1 MIPLLDIPEI
11 VQYYAPYFRSV
22 FSEAAFLQF
31 QRYISGLIVSENKT
45 IEGINRL
52 FVVETRNQSS
62 LNRLLTESP
71 FSVEALEQ
79 ARLEL
84 LQDQAE
90 TQIKP
95 KGVLSVDD
103 TLLAH
108 YGRCFEKI
116 AWLYD
121 PALRCYTWA
130 HNLVGLHYSD
140 DQTDYPVR
148 FCLWQPADLDRIE
161 AGLRAAGIQVKA
173 SKLTLKQDEEK
184 KWRQYLLG
192 LWRRK
197 QNQPEVAA
205 LYKSKLTLAEELLRA
220 FVATHPAAKLP
231 VVFDSWYTQP
241 AFCRMLDQQLKLA
254 YVGALSEDD
263 IVVLASGAETVGGF
277 ARRLLRQHHEQ
288 LRAGGVA
295 IFHKQTIVYKGQ
307 RESYYSYS
315 AVHRLK
321 NYGKLRLVINHRQE
335 DLSDTPKY
343 LISNRLKWQAGGITR
358 IARHRWSIEVYHEEG
373 KAEGLDQYQ
382 LRDFEAIYRH
392 VALVAVVYSLLR
404 RAQHDRDLL
413 KRLQCHVEASLDDSP
428 ASKRRTTQ
436 AQALWSLAVF
446 ISASLVQGIPLK
458 QVMAPLL
465 QAVAY

>member
-11 VQYYAPYFRSV
+11 VQHYAPYFRSV
-22 FSEAAFLQF
+22 FSEAALIQF

-71 FSVEALEQ
+71 FSVEALDE

-84 LQDQAE
+84 LQNQPE
-90 TQIKP
+90 TRIKA
-95 KGVLSVDD
+95 KGVLSLDD
-103 TLLAH
+103 TLLSH

-121 PALRCYTWA
+121 PALRCHTWA

-161 AGLRAAGIQVKA
+161 AGLRAAGIPIKA
-173 SKLTLKQDEEK
+173 SKLTLKQDDEQ

-205 LYKSKLTLAEELLRA
+205 LYKSKLTLAEELLRG
-220 FVATHPAAKLP
+220 FVAAHPCPTLP

-241 AFCRMLDQQLKLA
+241 AFCGMIDKELRLA
-254 YVGALSEDD
+254 FVGALAEDALLA
-263 IVVLASGAETVGGF
+263 LASGEETVGCF
-277 ARRLLRQHHEQ
+277 AGRLRQEHRQQ
-288 LRAGGVA
+288 LAQEA
-295 IFHKQTIVYKGQ
+295 APIFRKHTIRYKGQ
-307 RESYYSYS
+307 PESYYSYCRS
-315 AVHRLK
+315 HRIR
-321 NYGKLRLVINHRQE
+321 NYGRVRLVISHRQA

-413 KRLQCHVEASLDDSP
+413 KRLQRHVEASLDDSP

-446 ISASLVQGIPLK
+446 ISASLVQGMPLK
-458 QVMAPLL
+458 EVMAPLL
-465 QAVAY
+465 HAIAY

>member
-52 FVVETRNQSS
+52 FVLETRNQSS

-71 FSVEALEQ
+71 FSIAALEQ

-95 KGVLSVDD
+95 KGVLSIDD
-103 TLLAH
+103 TLLSH

-121 PALRCYTWA
+121 PALRCHTWA

-140 DQTDYPVR
+140 DQTDYPVA
-148 FCLWQPADLDRIE
+148 FCLWEPADLERIE
-161 AGLRAAGIQVKA
+161 QGLRAAGIPIKQ
-173 SKLTLKQDEEK
+173 SKQALKQDDQK
-184 KWRQYLLG
+184 KWRLYLLG

-197 QNQPEVAA
+197 QNKAEVAS
-205 LYKSKLTLAEELLRA
+205 LYKSKLVLAEELLRG
-220 FVATHPAAKLP
+220 FVAA
-231 VVFDSWYTQP
+231 
-241 AFCRMLDQQLKLA
+241 LA
-254 YVGALSEDD
+254 EDAPL
-263 IVVLASGAETVGGF
+263 VLACGQETVGSF
-277 ARRLLRQHHEQ
+277 AARLRQEHAKEP
-288 LRAGGVA
+288 REGAA
-295 IFHKQTIVYKGQ
+295 PIFRKQTIVYKGE

-458 QVMAPLL
+458 EVMAPLL
-465 QAVAY
+465 HAIAY